1 MGVCKPFSLGIPL
14 IFVPRVLFA
23 GGRLSNGDFLNF
35 WELAIVD
42 LAPYCRYAIAERGY
56 VLKIKGKF
64 SHAVTQEVVVLL
76 NSNRNKVR
84 PSVGKSWQPDVAQ
97 FLLDMFPDALDY
109 GLQLSDIAELV
120 SEEELDFDMEG
131 LEFLDFD
138 DDDDDTYDED
148 DDI

>member
-1 MGVCKPFSLGIPL
+1 M
-14 IFVPRVLFA
+14 
-23 GGRLSNGDFLNF
+23 
-35 WELAIVD
+35 
-42 LAPYCRYAIAERGY
+42 
-56 VLKIKGKF
+56 KIKGKF

-138 DDDDDTYDED
+138 DDDDTYDED